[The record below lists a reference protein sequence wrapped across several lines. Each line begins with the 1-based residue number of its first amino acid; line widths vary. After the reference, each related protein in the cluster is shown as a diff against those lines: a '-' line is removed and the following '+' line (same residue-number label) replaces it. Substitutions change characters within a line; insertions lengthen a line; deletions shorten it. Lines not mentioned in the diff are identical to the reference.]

1 MSKFK
6 YKVLNRNNDIIEGTF
21 GTRDGAKRF
30 IEQEEPVEGMYQIIL
45 ERVQKKKDRKSLK
58 IKKA

>member
-30 IEQEEPVEGMYQIIL
+30 IEEESVEGMYQIIL

-58 IKKA
+58 IQKA